1 MSVCVSLC
9 IYVCACVSA
18 CVMLIQ
24 ECIRSCGAGV
34 VGCSPFASDL
44 NLDPLQEHCELI
56 TSDQSHWPPL
66 FFFSVAVQFVLEFSY
81 TFAYMY
87 VYMHVY
93 DVHVYIFDYK
103 VPLKRGKETFFNTK
117 ISSVRL

>member
-66 FFFSVAVQFVLEFSY
+66 FFFFCSCAICIRIFIYICL
-81 TFAYMY
+81 Y
-87 VYMHVY
+87 VCIYAC
-93 DVHVYIFDYK
+93 I
-103 VPLKRGKETFFNTK
+103 
-117 ISSVRL
+117 